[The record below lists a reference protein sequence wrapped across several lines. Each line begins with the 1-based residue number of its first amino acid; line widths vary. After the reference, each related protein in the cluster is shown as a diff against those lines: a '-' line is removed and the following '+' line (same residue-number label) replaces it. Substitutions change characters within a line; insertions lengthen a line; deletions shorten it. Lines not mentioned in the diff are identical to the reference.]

1 MHLNNQRMI
10 YINLLGIVKHIDPLH
25 FHILQEL
32 VTCYYHSLNNLLKF
46 QYLLWRMGKLPI
58 KGLQKYLQSIHQL
71 QLWQNYAYQIGV
83 LSTIVNTQQK
93 ICNFLLH
100 LTSNTTSMTLKHT
113 SLVQAHIYEFLYKII
128 KLQTPVIK

>member
-1 MHLNNQRMI
+1 
-10 YINLLGIVKHIDPLH
+10 
-25 FHILQEL
+25 
-32 VTCYYHSLNNLLKF
+32 
-46 QYLLWRMGKLPI
+46 MGKLPI